1 MSFGSQLQL
10 LALGLIAAAAASTA
24 GAARLH
30 PGPWLRSF
38 TRVLA
43 VLLVASEACW
53 WVYAAVH
60 RLPLAVALPLQL
72 CDVAPLVAA
81 LALWWRW
88 PPAAEVA
95 YFWGLAGS
103 TQALLTP
110 DLPDRFP
117 SFLFLQYIVEHGL
130 TVVAAL
136 LLPVGLGLHPRPGAL
151 LRVTLATV
159 GLAVIA
165 GIADLLTGG
174 DYMYLARPPA
184 SPTLLSLLG
193 PWPWYLAGATVVA
206 LVLVAL
212 LELPFRWQRRFGR
225 G

>member
-1 MSFGSQLQL
+1 M
-10 LALGLIAAAAASTA
+10 
-24 GAARLH
+24 
-30 PGPWLRSF
+30 
-38 TRVLA
+38 
-43 VLLVASEACW
+43 
-53 WVYAAVH
+53 
-60 RLPLAVALPLQL
+60 
-72 CDVAPLVAA
+72 APLVAA

-103 TQALLTP
+103 TLALLTP
-110 DLPDRFP
+110 DLADRFP
-117 SFLFLQYIVEHGL
+117 SFLFLQYIAEHGL

-136 LLPVGLGLHPRPGAL
+136 LLPVGLGLQPQPGAL
-151 LRVTLATV
+151 LRAALATV

-165 GIADLLTGG
+165 GAADLLTGG
-174 DYMYLARPPA
+174 DYMYLARPPV

-206 LVLVAL
+206 LILIAL

>member
-1 MSFGSQLQL
+1 M
-10 LALGLIAAAAASTA
+10 
-24 GAARLH
+24 
-30 PGPWLRSF
+30 
-38 TRVLA
+38 
-43 VLLVASEACW
+43 
-53 WVYAAVH
+53 
-60 RLPLAVALPLQL
+60 
-72 CDVAPLVAA
+72 
-81 LALWWRW
+81 
-88 PPAAEVA
+88 AELA

-206 LVLVAL
+206 L
-212 LELPFRWQRRFGR
+212 ETRPKDGHFGGAHR
-225 G
+225 EGRDGVDQDGGRSGCPAQEPGGR